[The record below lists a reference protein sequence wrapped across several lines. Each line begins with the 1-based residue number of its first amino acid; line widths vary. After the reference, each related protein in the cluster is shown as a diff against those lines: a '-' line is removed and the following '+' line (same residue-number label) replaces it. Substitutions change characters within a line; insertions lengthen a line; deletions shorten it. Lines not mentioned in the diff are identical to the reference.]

1 MKKQFSIIVIL
12 GLIVVS
18 LAYGCGST
26 SSKVETSDQT
36 TKAPEVAPTVPLTND
51 AQSQPG
57 DQLKATHVAARQGYE
72 RYEYRL
78 PRQTCGPSA
87 IALGPDDAL
96 WFTET
101 RLCPGIG
108 GIALDGRIREFS
120 TAPLFPNLPGSI
132 VSGRDGALWFAAS
145 KSVGRITTEGVVRA
159 YPIPLSSF
167 EVTDITVGADGAIW
181 FSGFSSSSRP
191 QGAIG
196 RIDHGARL
204 LLRTPGIPY
213 HLVTGPDHALWFTQI
228 SPPAI
233 WRLAANQ
240 SLKHFSEHNE
250 PIDITAGNDGSIWL
264 IVRIMNEGSPETERV
279 GRLDA
284 AGEVKLFATPTGVE
298 PKFVANP
305 RWIARG
311 PDGMWYGTGS
321 SLVRISADGTTV
333 FYSPKSPNS
342 VPSAFAVGPKGDLW
356 FTEFNA
362 DAIGRIKLSQ

>member
-1 MKKQFSIIVIL
+1 MREFLRALGVCCIL
-12 GLIVVS
+12 
-18 LAYGCGST
+18 AGC
-26 SSKVETSDQT
+26 E
-36 TKAPEVAPTVPLTND
+36 
-51 AQSQPG
+51 QPH
-57 DQLKATHVAARQGYE
+57 DTAAARSPLKATHVAARQGYE

-78 PRQTCGPSA
+78 PRQSCGPSA

-108 GIALDGRIREFS
+108 RIALNGRIHEFR

-145 KSVGRITTEGVVRA
+145 HSVGRITTEGDVRA
-159 YPIPLSSF
+159 YPIPLGSF
-167 EVTDITVGADGAIW
+167 EVTDLTVGPDGAIW

-204 LLRTPGIPY
+204 LLRTPGIPF
-213 HLVTGPDHALWFTQI
+213 HLVTGRDQTLWFTQN

-233 WRLAANQ
+233 WRLASNQ
-240 SLKHFSEHNE
+240 SLKRFSVNNE
-250 PIDITAGNDGSIWL
+250 PVDIAAGNDGSIWL
-264 IVRIMNEGSPETERV
+264 IARTMNEGSPETERV

-284 AGEVKLFATPTGVE
+284 SGKVRLFAAPMGVE
-298 PKFVANP
+298 PTFVANP

-311 PDGMWYGTGS
+311 PDDMWYGTGS

-342 VPSAFAVGPKGDLW
+342 VPSAVAVGPKGDLW
-356 FTEFNA
+356 FTEYNA